1 MRLTKLNEKISHAG
15 CFYSFLLSMIVPATI
30 KLAMIDK
37 VPINT
42 KLSVLIFDTLSYN
55 QLISEVFTYG
65 FKSVLIAIENGLLE
79 VSILCKALAV
89 LREVE
94 YLVGVFLE
102 TQSIQPPDNKLKI
115 FSIYMLRIHLI
126 LQVLK
131 LRD

>member
-1 MRLTKLNEKISHAG
+1 
-15 CFYSFLLSMIVPATI
+15 
-30 KLAMIDK
+30 MIDK

-42 KLSVLIFDTLSYN
+42 RLSVLIFDTLSYN